1 MAQDKRKIK
10 IISANYDE
18 SLDLL
23 EWQIIDVATGKSLT
37 LAWRAKDIPAA
48 LGMKL
53 KDDQKIPVKAL
64 HDFCHKMTGQIR
76 DFVFK
81 KDDGFISPKD
91 ITLNNEEATMKSL
104 ENFDNYPFLEVEKK
118 LRAQNDF
125 KPVNKDVSNYPFPK
139 HLLNL
144 VKENENE

>member
-1 MAQDKRKIK
+1 MTQDKRKVK
-10 IISANYDE
+10 ILSANYDE

-23 EWQIIDVATGKSLT
+23 EWQIIDVVTGKYLT
-37 LAWRAKDIPAA
+37 LAWRAKDIPVA

-53 KDDQKIPVKAL
+53 KDGQKIPAKSI

-91 ITLNNEEATMKSL
+91 ITFNNEEATMKSL

>member
-1 MAQDKRKIK
+1 M
-10 IISANYDE
+10 
-18 SLDLL
+18 
-23 EWQIIDVATGKSLT
+23 VTGKSLT

-81 KDDGFISPKD
+81 KDDEFISLKD
-91 ITLNNEEATMKSL
+91 ITFNKENKTFNNEKATMRSL
-104 ENFDNYPFLEVEKK
+104 QHFDDYPFLEIEKK
-118 LRAQNDF
+118 LHEKNEF
-125 KPVNKDVSNYPFPK
+125 EPTNVNKDVSNYPFPK